1 MKVKVSVYS
10 GFFSKK
16 VKVSVYSGFFS
27 KKPKEEYVVSTGKRG
42 MIIKTIKGV
51 GENGKHSK

>member
-1 MKVKVSVYS
+1 M
-10 GFFSKK
+10 K

-42 MIIKTIKGV
+42 MIIKTIKGA
-51 GENGKHSK
+51 ENDVKYNKQR

>member
-10 GFFSKK
+10 GFFSN
-16 VKVSVYSGFFS
+16 
-27 KKPKEEYVVSTGKRG
+27 KPKEEYVVSTGKRG

-51 GENGKHSK
+51 GKNGKHSK

>member
-1 MKVKVSVYS
+1 M
-10 GFFSKK
+10 K

-42 MIIKTIKGV
+42 MIIKTIKGA
-51 GENGKHSK
+51 ENDVKRNKQR